1 MGECIRITGVMVQY
15 YFACRRELWF
25 FSRGLNF
32 DFDNDDM
39 LIGRMIHGDA
49 YQRDWKEVLLEGA
62 RLDVVRKRDGLQVI
76 EVKKSSKLEE
86 PARWQLKYYL
96 YLLLK
101 AGVRAK
107 GLVSYPKEGTAE
119 EVELT
124 GEDVGVLEEAFKG
137 IEKVIS
143 LESPP
148 KAEKK
153 PYCKRC
159 AYRDFCWV

>member
-1 MGECIRITGVMVQY
+1 
-15 YFACRRELWF
+15 
-25 FSRGLNF
+25 
-32 DFDNDDM
+32 
-39 LIGRMIHGDA
+39 
-49 YQRDWKEVLLEGA
+49 
-62 RLDVVRKRDGLQVI
+62 VRKRDGLQVI